1 VERLFVVAHL
11 LGSLLMLFSL
21 MYAVPVVWS
30 LHAADGMVG
39 VLAASFGACLG
50 MGFLIWLATRRF
62 RRELQPRDGALLVVL
77 VWFVLS
83 LAAAPPILVARPELS
98 LIEGVFEAISALTT
112 TGATVITG
120 LDTLPQSIN
129 VWRHLLQWLGG
140 MGLIVLAVAVLPL
153 LGVGGMQLFKAETPG
168 PMKEGKLT
176 PRITQTAKYLWLIYL
191 ALTLACF
198 ASLRAAGMNNFD
210 ALCHAFSTVANGGFS
225 TRDSSIAHFD
235 SVLIEAIMAG
245 FMIMCA
251 INFASH
257 FLLLR
262 HRSLAV
268 YWRDIETVPMLGL
281 IFGSVLGLAGYLYFQ
296 GVYSEPL
303 VALRH
308 AFFNTVSVATSA
320 GFASQ
325 DYAAWPVFA
334 PVWMLFL
341 ACVTSSAGSTG
352 GGIKMVRALVL
363 IKQAG
368 RELGRLAHP
377 RAVLLLTLKGHP
389 VDNHVIFAV
398 LSFMLLWGA
407 THLVLAF
414 ILLLTGLDAG
424 SAFSLVVASV
434 NNLGPA
440 LGSFGPSGSFAP
452 LNDFQTALLGIAM
465 IAGRLE
471 LMTFFVVLTAA
482 FWRR

>member
-1 VERLFVVAHL
+1 VERLLVVAHL

-21 MYAVPVVWS
+21 VYAVPIVWS
-30 LHAADGMVG
+30 LHAADGMVFAFG
-39 VLAASFGACLG
+39 ASFAACLG
-50 MGFLIWLATRRF
+50 AGLAMWLATRRF

-83 LAAAPPILVARPELS
+83 LAAAPPILAARPELS
-98 LIEGVFEAISALTT
+98 LVEAVFEAVSALTT

-120 LDTLPQSIN
+120 LEHLPQSVN
-129 VWRHLLQWLGG
+129 LWRHLLQWLGG

-176 PRITQTAKYLWLIYL
+176 PRITQTAKYLWFIYL
-191 ALTLACF
+191 VLTLACF
-198 ASLRAAGMNNFD
+198 AGLRLAGMDSFE

-225 TRDSSIAHFD
+225 TRDASVAAFD
-235 SVLIEAIMAG
+235 SVLIELVMVF
-245 FMIMCA
+245 FMLICA

-257 FLLLR
+257 FLMLR
-262 HRSLAV
+262 GRSLSA
-268 YWRDIETVPMLGL
+268 YGRDIETVPMLVLIAASVIGL
-281 IFGSVLGLAGYLYFQ
+281 SVLLRIE
-296 GVYSEPL
+296 GVYATTPE
-303 VALRH
+303 ALRH
-308 AFFNTVSVATSA
+308 ALFNTVSVATSA
-320 GFASQ
+320 GFSSQ
-325 DYAAWPVFA
+325 DYSAWPILA

-341 ACVTSSAGSTG
+341 ACVASSAGSTG
-352 GGIKMVRALVL
+352 GGIKMVRALIL

-377 RAVLLLTLKGHP
+377 RAVLLLTLKGAR
-389 VDNHVIFAV
+389 VDNQVIFAV

-407 THLVLAF
+407 THLVLTF
-414 ILLLTGLDAG
+414 ILLLTGLDFG
-424 SAFSLVVASV
+424 SALALVVASV

-440 LGSFGPSGSFAP
+440 LGEYGPAGNFAS
-452 LNDFQTALLGIAM
+452 LSDFQTLLLGLAM

-471 LMTFFVVLTAA
+471 LMTFFVVLMPA